1 MKKKL
6 FRKLKIAHLFTA
18 ALLLVAMASLTSCER
33 KIDIPAK
40 PIRYNFETVSKD
52 ALWRSIAASTLI
64 VKGVFQVDTNKIKEI
79 KESKNDYIEIKLI
92 IDSVLKGNIPP
103 KEITIQDYICS
114 KDWKWPYCDETDLV
128 QFNKKRTI
136 ILLGKDGITSQ
147 EIYIYSNPYYKIESI
162 FLESEESKIKEEIAK
177 QEMITKDVN
186 LHSICSNDSVSS
198 KVKNLIENMLIKANA
213 EEAYAELE
221 KMGFDA
227 VPSIICH
234 MDDRR
239 DLALKGISLK
249 NKNPEF
255 WEANRHYGPKVIV
268 DVLAAILNQITNEC
282 FNFIYNGGNE
292 EERANEVRAWRT
304 YLWHAVNDNL
314 EQHSP

>member
-1 MKKKL
+1 MGKMF
-6 FRKLKIAHLFTA
+6 FRNTKIAHIFTA
-18 ALLLVAMASLTSCER
+18 AIMLAIMAGLTSCE
-33 KIDIPAK
+33 KNDNVPVK
-40 PIRYNFETVSKD
+40 PIKYNFEAVSKG
-52 ALWRSIAASTLI
+52 ALWKSIAASTLI
-64 VKGVFQVDTNKIKEI
+64 AKGVFQVDTNKIKEI
-79 KESKNDYIEIKLI
+79 KESKNDYIEVKLI
-92 IDSVLKGNIPP
+92 IDSVLKGDIPS
-103 KEITIQDYICS
+103 KEITIRDYICS
-114 KDWKWPYCDETDLV
+114 KDGEWPYCDETDLV

-198 KVKNLIENMLIKANA
+198 KVKNLIEDMLIKAKA

-227 VPSIICH
+227 APSIICQ

-304 YLWHAVNDNL
+304 YLWHAVNDSL
-314 EQHSP
+314 E